1 MKATDQ
7 RVQFVDAGDLLRLSD
22 GVENADVAARGDDN
36 EAAILHVEAGRV
48 LVGMLI
54 WDDLALQFRRR
65 EMRVLRGV
73 AAEPVLDPILH
84 HSVGQDL
91 LDAGAL
97 DLPSGEG
104 VAGDHSRVASR
115 TKM

>member
-1 MKATDQ
+1 MHGHHHIGRERLQLGDNLIGIVGRRRSEMEATNQ
-7 RVQFVDAGDLLRLSD
+7 RMQFLDAGDLLRLSD
-22 GVENADVAARGDDN
+22 GVENTDVAARGDDN

-73 AAEPVLDPILH
+73 AA
-84 HSVGQDL
+84 
-91 LDAGAL
+91 A
-97 DLPSGEG
+97 
-104 VAGDHSRVASR
+104 
-115 TKM
+115 

>member
-1 MKATDQ
+1 MAT
-7 RVQFVDAGDLLRLSD
+7 
-22 GVENADVAARGDDN
+22 RGDDN

-73 AAEPVLDPILH
+73 AA
-84 HSVGQDL
+84 
-91 LDAGAL
+91 A
-97 DLPSGEG
+97 
-104 VAGDHSRVASR
+104 
-115 TKM
+115 